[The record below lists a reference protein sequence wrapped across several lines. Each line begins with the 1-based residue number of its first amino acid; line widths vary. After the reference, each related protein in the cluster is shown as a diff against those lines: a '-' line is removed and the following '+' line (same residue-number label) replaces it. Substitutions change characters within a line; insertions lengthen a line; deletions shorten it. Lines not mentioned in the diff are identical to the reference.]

1 MVTCS
6 NKLDKVAPY
15 MWVVHPTS
23 TDRPNHNNR
32 WANMC
37 FPSTVCELE
46 SHTYVMYAASLN
58 LLIIGVRFQP
68 VSGYHITHTHRCKQV
83 YRDCPM
89 FGT

>member
-6 NKLDKVAPY
+6 NKLDQVAPY

-37 FPSTVCELE
+37 FPSFSVTVCELE

-68 VSGYHITHTHRCKQV
+68 VSGYQYHTHTHTHTQV
-83 YRDCPM
+83 
-89 FGT
+89 